1 MKFESSNIFVR
12 AGFLVNTMKKVLPSM
27 EFKEG
32 IKLTSKMVRNILRI
46 QIILLQ
52 KIMENSN
59 NFASNEKLLIILLQI
74 LLRKK

>member
-1 MKFESSNIFVR
+1 MKLESSNIFVR
-12 AGFLVNTMKKVLPSM
+12 AGFLVDTMKKVLPSM

-59 NFASNEKLLIILLQI
+59 NFASNDPNIFE
-74 LLRKK
+74 

>member
-59 NFASNEKLLIILLQI
+59 NFASNDPSIFE
-74 LLRKK
+74 